1 MISIKREIKTKLFS
15 EYKFYDEHNSEMRSI
30 FMYTGIYL
38 ACLML
43 MPTWR
48 SLYGPTVLDRLV
60 GVNAIGSKT
69 IVMLILIGLIFD
81 RVDMFVDIAL
91 AYAMLNFIAVLA
103 ASRYFQK
110 RKGLYDETRKELK

>member
-1 MISIKREIKTKLFS
+1 MN
-15 EYKFYDEHNSEMRSI
+15 DI
-30 FMYTGIYL
+30 FLYTGIFIGIL
-38 ACLML
+38 LL
-43 MPTWR
+43 LPTYR
-48 SLYGPTVLDRLV
+48 SLVGPTVLDRLV

-69 IVMLILIGLIFD
+69 IVMLIIIGLIYK

-110 RKGLYDETRKELK
+110 QKGVYDDASKE

>member
-1 MISIKREIKTKLFS
+1 MDILFL
-15 EYKFYDEHNSEMRSI
+15 YC
-30 FMYTGIYL
+30 GLYL
-38 ACLML
+38 ALIMML
-43 MPTWR
+43 
-48 SLYGPTVLDRLV
+48 SLYRAVVGPTVLDRLI

-69 IVMLILIGLIFD
+69 VALLILIGLVYH

-110 RKGLYDETRKELK
+110 RKGLYDET

>member
-1 MISIKREIKTKLFS
+1 MDNFLLYS
-15 EYKFYDEHNSEMRSI
+15 
-30 FMYTGIYL
+30 GIYL
-38 ACLML
+38 SLVML
-43 MPTWR
+43 L
-48 SLYGPTVLDRLV
+48 SLYRAVAGPTVLDRLI

-69 IVMLILIGLIFD
+69 TVLLVLIGLLYH

-110 RKGLYDETRKELK
+110 HKGLYDEARLGED

>member
-1 MISIKREIKTKLFS
+1 MDSVFLHSGLFLG
-15 EYKFYDEHNSEMRSI
+15 
-30 FMYTGIYL
+30 GI
-38 ACLML
+38 ML
-43 MPTWR
+43 L
-48 SLYGPTVLDRLV
+48 SLYRAVFGPTILDRLI

-69 IVMLILIGLIFD
+69 TALLILIGLIYH

-110 RKGLYDETRKELK
+110 KKGLYDQESSD

>member
-1 MISIKREIKTKLFS
+1 MIRFVFLGAGLYICL
-15 EYKFYDEHNSEMRSI
+15 
-30 FMYTGIYL
+30 
-38 ACLML
+38 LML
-43 MPTWR
+43 L
-48 SLYGPTVLDRLV
+48 SLYRAVRGPTVLDRLI

-69 IVMLILIGLIFD
+69 VTLLIIIGLIYQ

-110 RKGLYDETRKELK
+110 VKGLYDESPGMERDKTV

>member
-1 MISIKREIKTKLFS
+1 MNNLFL
-15 EYKFYDEHNSEMRSI
+15 YYSI
-30 FMYTGIYL
+30 FL
-38 ACLML
+38 ALLMVL
-43 MPTWR
+43 
-48 SLYGPTVLDRLV
+48 SLYRAVFGPTVLDRLI

-69 IVMLILIGLIFD
+69 TVLLILIGSIYN

-110 RKGLYDETRKELK
+110 RKGLYDEQEAK

>member
-1 MISIKREIKTKLFS
+1 MDNVFLYSGLFLS
-15 EYKFYDEHNSEMRSI
+15 AI
-30 FMYTGIYL
+30 
-38 ACLML
+38 ML
-43 MPTWR
+43 L
-48 SLYGPTVLDRLV
+48 SLYRAVFGPTILDRLI

-69 IVMLILIGLIFD
+69 TAMLILIGLIYH

-110 RKGLYDETRKELK
+110 KKGLYDRESSG